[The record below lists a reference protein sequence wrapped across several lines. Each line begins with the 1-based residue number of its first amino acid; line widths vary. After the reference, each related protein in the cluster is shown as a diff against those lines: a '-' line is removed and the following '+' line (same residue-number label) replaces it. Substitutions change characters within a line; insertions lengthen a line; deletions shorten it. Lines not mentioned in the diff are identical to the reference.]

1 MLRLL
6 RIHTVPSVAEEGGST
21 WLQLFFDLVYVAI
34 LVELG
39 NRLSHDMT
47 LQGVLEF
54 TFIFIPIWLSW
65 LEFVNY
71 GRHFPVDDI
80 GQRLLTVFY
89 MAFMLLLAFE
99 IHAVTGATAGIFF
112 LSYGFSKFVLALM
125 YARAWAEFPNYRE
138 MTSHYTV
145 AFIIGGLLW
154 IGVALISPLNLW
166 FLGLVTAL
174 SLFMPALIRLAR
186 KLRGVPELVM
196 PPAKHHYMMHRFGEL
211 TIIVLGEFFIKL
223 ATTTELREL
232 SAANL
237 YFGLCLLGI
246 SVSIWWLYFDHL
258 KHAGLTTPG
267 SRIGFWIY
275 SHYPFLATIIA
286 YGVVGQKIFTT
297 TPGAPLTQA
306 QQLMFTTALA
316 IALLAYGA
324 IEWASREKAEPLYRR
339 PQPWVR
345 VGSAAGLLAL
355 GIWGGTVNAGLLVSM
370 VVAIFLFQVGLDVYK
385 RLQHPETLNLQEI
398 KT

>member
-47 LQGVLEF
+47 LQGALEF
-54 TFIFIPIWLSW
+54 AFIFIPVWLSW

-71 GRHFPVDDI
+71 GRYFPVDDI

-112 LSYGFSKFVLALM
+112 LSYAFSKFILALM
-125 YARAWAEFPNYRE
+125 YARAWAVFPNYRE
-138 MTSHYTV
+138 MTGHYTV
-145 AFIIGGLLW
+145 AFIIAGLLW
-154 IGVALISPLNLW
+154 VSVALISPLNLW

-186 KLRGVPELVM
+186 KLRGVPEFVM

-232 SAANL
+232 SGANL

-246 SVSIWWLYFDHL
+246 SVSIWWLYFDHQEHSAIA
-258 KHAGLTTPG
+258 KRR
-267 SRIGFWIY
+267 SRMEIWIY
-275 SHYPFLATIIA
+275 IHYPLLAAITA
-286 YGVVGQKIFTT
+286 YGVVGNKIIALI
-297 TPGAPLTQA
+297 PGEALSDPKRWL
-306 QQLMFTTALA
+306 FCGALA
-316 IALLAYGA
+316 A
-324 IEWASREKAEPLYRR
+324 AE
-339 PQPWVR
+339 
-345 VGSAAGLLAL
+345 
-355 GIWGGTVNAGLLVSM
+355 
-370 VVAIFLFQVGLDVYK
+370 
-385 RLQHPETLNLQEI
+385 
-398 KT
+398 